1 MRRLGLWS
9 VMDSEPDSGHPTPRD
24 DEDNTEES
32 NGNLELSDCSPLTS
46 TPVRS
51 RREASFRQFLEK
63 SEQCHLLGNNSD
75 TAIIVESVKQ
85 LIHTTEKNRRLTKE
99 NGKILNRSMLWD
111 QEKSNMEKQL
121 RDADMLAESLRKQ
134 VKEKSDK
141 IDLLERRLS
150 HLLKTMEEHPAE
162 EVPEAVEELLT
173 EKKEVDHL
181 REKCASLEL
190 EIDEM
195 RKEEKALL
203 NEMETKSVQHAEV
216 KRECERLREEIASFH
231 IRNRDFTE
239 VQAEIIELKRLLSNA
254 NVIVESQKAVESD
267 LKSRIVSYEQQIDSL
282 KSIDRSTKQLLD
294 DKVEEVN
301 KLKEECTKLGK
312 LSSGLAEE
320 NISMTVL
327 TEELKLRLSRAHDE
341 IEGLRSSV
349 ANERQARHA
358 VEEASRQCI
367 DLSIKLREQSIQV
380 SDLTTANEK
389 MSAELDFLQQQE
401 IATSATKEMERC
413 SGALAECERNLERA
427 ITEKKVLLD
436 KEEFYKE
443 EIAKVN
449 SLRMELKSRDDIIA
463 ELKLAKQKL
472 QEDLRSNSA
481 EFTELRDQLRDA
493 NYECCKI
500 RKEFRDFQESAEHQY
515 CATVKEK
522 CEIIEAMSARLAQ
535 LESYPGQLLSMDG
548 DVHRNYG
555 EEKMKHTENGTS
567 CCPTLY
573 DCVSPAIRD
582 AIERAVHISK
592 DVANIVKLM
601 QNTYIPKEL
610 GGVECATEQRPL
622 TTTLRVAQTQT
633 PSFSLREKKEVI
645 FNQLI
650 NSIGNLVGCNAH
662 VGSPDVGRELKFLL
676 ISIMNDSKSVSMESA
691 VHRFLEDCHKHF
703 SESAMELVS
712 KERKTLLDEK
722 QSLEK
727 IFSSEKLKWDV
738 ERGNMELQLNRFR
751 RQAEKAEILRKEK
764 ANIASELNAAKVQID
779 QYGLK
784 LQQKTEEL
792 EAVVT
797 ERDVV
802 AQLATEFKKLDQ
814 ESQGQIIEANSTI
827 DQLEGNLRSVR
838 ADLENARRELIHLKD
853 ENDANSLHTQGLK
866 TQIADFERK
875 TAELERRCAK
885 LSKTEK
891 YNQKTIQIV
900 CESFWEREEFLQ
912 RLKQRSYERKKL
924 IEHFVEKVGDIIAT
938 FDGDSHPVEKMH
950 ATIKSWTAAD
960 VEDEIDN
967 ESKEKALHAQVVELG
982 SGEQFDQAR
991 KRVANR
997 SIKRP

>member
-1 MRRLGLWS
+1 FS
-9 VMDSEPDSGHPTPRD
+9 
-24 DEDNTEES
+24 
-32 NGNLELSDCSPLTS
+32 
-46 TPVRS
+46 
-51 RREASFRQFLEK
+51 
-63 SEQCHLLGNNSD
+63 
-75 TAIIVESVKQ
+75 VESVKQ

-111 QEKSNMEKQL
+111 QEKSNMEKQV

-173 EKKEVDHL
+173 EKKDASSQYVSSDHEDSPQQQCSSEVDSLFWFRQHLLGLTLVDTKRRILSFAWLSCGTTSNFMSEVDHL

-216 KRECERLREEIASFH
+216 KRECKRLREEIASFH

-389 MSAELDFLQQQE
+389 MSAELDFLRQE

-535 LESYPGQLLSMDG
+535 LESYPG
-548 DVHRNYG
+548 
-555 EEKMKHTENGTS
+555 
-567 CCPTLY
+567 
-573 DCVSPAIRD
+573 
-582 AIERAVHISK
+582 
-592 DVANIVKLM
+592 
-601 QNTYIPKEL
+601 
-610 GGVECATEQRPL
+610 
-622 TTTLRVAQTQT
+622 
-633 PSFSLREKKEVI
+633 
-645 FNQLI
+645 
-650 NSIGNLVGCNAH
+650 
-662 VGSPDVGRELKFLL
+662 
-676 ISIMNDSKSVSMESA
+676 
-691 VHRFLEDCHKHF
+691 
-703 SESAMELVS
+703 
-712 KERKTLLDEK
+712 
-722 QSLEK
+722 
-727 IFSSEKLKWDV
+727 
-738 ERGNMELQLNRFR
+738 
-751 RQAEKAEILRKEK
+751 
-764 ANIASELNAAKVQID
+764 
-779 QYGLK
+779 
-784 LQQKTEEL
+784 
-792 EAVVT
+792 
-797 ERDVV
+797 
-802 AQLATEFKKLDQ
+802 
-814 ESQGQIIEANSTI
+814 
-827 DQLEGNLRSVR
+827 
-838 ADLENARRELIHLKD
+838 
-853 ENDANSLHTQGLK
+853 
-866 TQIADFERK
+866 
-875 TAELERRCAK
+875 
-885 LSKTEK
+885 
-891 YNQKTIQIV
+891 
-900 CESFWEREEFLQ
+900 
-912 RLKQRSYERKKL
+912 
-924 IEHFVEKVGDIIAT
+924 
-938 FDGDSHPVEKMH
+938 
-950 ATIKSWTAAD
+950 
-960 VEDEIDN
+960 
-967 ESKEKALHAQVVELG
+967 
-982 SGEQFDQAR
+982 
-991 KRVANR
+991 
-997 SIKRP
+997 